1 MSTENDT
8 KSTTSTFMH
17 TLIIL
22 AIYSIIFV
30 LLFIFIYDPTGSIGN
45 IFAILFGAL
54 AIGYIVTILYYRMTV
69 GGVDK
74 SEMKTILLT
83 NAASY
88 MVLFVTMVSI
98 SINPKLVTIFE
109 NTIGIWYLSI
119 MGNDSFVNEI
129 FQSEIFSKMDDE
141 SINDSE
147 LVNYGFLLTR
157 LNQNNIDEFVEFY
170 KNNTNNNN
178 TSNVD
183 FPLDFKPNFKNDNNA
198 VKNGQLIKLKELV
211 NTKRTVGYFMWVYLT
226 AIISQMISMIAV
238 TMKI

>member
-45 IFAILFGAL
+45 IFAILFGAV

-129 FQSEIFSKMDDE
+129 FQSKIFSQMDNE

-157 LNQNNIDEFVEFY
+157 LNQNNIDDFIEFY
-170 KNNTNNNN
+170 RNNTDNDK
-178 TSNVD
+178 SNVE

-211 NTKRTVGYFMWVYLT
+211 TMKRSVGYFMWVYLT

>member
-1 MSTENDT
+1 
-8 KSTTSTFMH
+8 
-17 TLIIL
+17 
-22 AIYSIIFV
+22 
-30 LLFIFIYDPTGSIGN
+30 
-45 IFAILFGAL
+45 
-54 AIGYIVTILYYRMTV
+54 MTV